1 MTDIAIEAEEY
12 HYEPDGTVINSRLPL
27 LVYRNAVQA
36 GPYGDLA
43 EAMKQTFRSND
54 WLNNWLERGVYPYP
68 HFHSTS
74 HEVLGVVSGTMP
86 LRLGGAAQEP
96 MLFSAGDVIVM
107 PAGVSHT
114 AFPEEQHR
122 ELGGSDDVMMVGG
135 YPEGRD
141 WDLLRDGEL
150 SDAEMRAALKR
161 IMSQPIPRLDPV
173 TGGPMHNWRDAPTS
187 VEWAR
192 SIGEHMGIEDIHK
205 S

>member
-1 MTDIAIEAEEY
+1 
-12 HYEPDGTVINSRLPL
+12 
-27 LVYRNAVQA
+27 
-36 GPYGDLA
+36 
-43 EAMKQTFRSND
+43 
-54 WLNNWLERGVYPYP
+54 
-68 HFHSTS
+68 
-74 HEVLGVVSGTMP
+74 
-86 LRLGGAAQEP
+86 
-96 MLFSAGDVIVM
+96 MLFTAGDVIVM

-114 AFPEEQHR
+114 AFPEDEHR

-141 WDLLRDGEL
+141 WDLLRDGQL
-150 SDAEMRAALKR
+150 SDAQLRAALKL

-192 SIGEHMGIEDIHK
+192 SIDEHMGIEDIHK